1 MPPFHRLSNLLTY
14 LSLSFSL
21 PQSQH
26 RGIIITAVR
35 LGRGG
40 GAPSASLCIP
50 FPTLTRDRW
59 PTLLR
64 PGPQSLSACRPS
76 TESRPRMM
84 MMMVMGWTTDDD
96 GPVNRRLT
104 GRKQGRREKR
114 KEKKIKRPPS
124 SPTGTYI
131 SSRRRSNAT
140 SVVALPFWPSFPGFL
155 DLPSFPSC
163 PGIDHHHHHHHHLP
177 RQKSNSPRKIS
188 GSTPMTTFSARSR
201 RPIWVKTRRRVS

>member
-35 LGRGG
+35 LGRGT
-40 GAPSASLCIP
+40 PSASLCIP

-114 KEKKIKRPPS
+114 KEKKSKDRHPLPQVPISPPGAAQMPQALLLFPSGPPFLVFLTFLLSRPAPALTITTITTITFPVKS
-124 SPTGTYI
+124 QTRRERFPG
-131 SSRRRSNAT
+131 RRR
-140 SVVALPFWPSFPGFL
+140 
-155 DLPSFPSC
+155 
-163 PGIDHHHHHHHHLP
+163 
-177 RQKSNSPRKIS
+177 
-188 GSTPMTTFSARSR
+188 
-201 RPIWVKTRRRVS
+201 